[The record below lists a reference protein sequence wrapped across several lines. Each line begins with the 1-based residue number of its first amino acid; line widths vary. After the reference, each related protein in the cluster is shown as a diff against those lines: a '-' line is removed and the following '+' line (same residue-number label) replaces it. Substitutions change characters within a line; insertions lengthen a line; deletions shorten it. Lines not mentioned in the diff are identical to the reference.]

1 MKRSFHI
8 TPMPGEYAI
17 VRLGPAEQ
25 VPDWVECGVFCSV
38 TRTPEELS
46 ILVESAAV
54 PRGLEMET
62 GWQGLKLEG
71 PFPFNAVGILAGILS
86 PLAEAGIS
94 ILAVSTYDT
103 DYVFVKADR
112 MADTMRVL
120 EIESRIQDQASGK

>member
-8 TPMPGEYAI
+8 TPLPGEYAI

-25 VPDWVECGVFCSV
+25 VPVWVECGVFCSV

-46 ILVESAAV
+46 ILVESAAI
-54 PRGLEMET
+54 PGGLEMET

-71 PFPFNAVGILAGILS
+71 PFPFNAVGILAGILT
-86 PLAEAGIS
+86 PLADAGIS

-103 DYVFVKADR
+103 DYVFVKTDR
-112 MADTMRVL
+112 MEETMRVL
-120 EIESRIQDQASGK
+120 EIESRV

>member
-1 MKRSFHI
+1 MKRNFHI

-25 VPDWVECGVFCSV
+25 VPDWVECGVFCSI

-46 ILVESAAV
+46 LLVESAAV
-54 PRGLEMET
+54 PAGLEMET

-103 DYVFVKADR
+103 DYVFIKAEQMPD
-112 MADTMRVL
+112 ALLVL
-120 EIESRIQDQASGK
+120 EIGT

>member
-8 TPMPGEYAI
+8 TPMPGEYSI
-17 VRLGPAEQ
+17 VRLGPAET
-25 VPDWVECGVFCSV
+25 VPGWAECGVFCSV

-54 PRGLEMET
+54 PGGFEMET

-71 PFPFNAVGILAGILS
+71 PFPFNAVGILSSILT
-86 PLAEAGIS
+86 PLADAGIS

-103 DYVFVKADR
+103 DYVFVKASQ
-112 MADTMRVL
+112 MADALKVL
-120 EIESRIQDQASGK
+120 EIES